1 MIIMEILMTHV
12 EYITYP
18 MVDLIELGIGETRI
32 NVFRIVVNFAT
43 IPLIYL
49 FFPTVTISKRY

>member
-1 MIIMEILMTHV
+1 MTHV

-43 IPLIYL
+43 IPLKHL